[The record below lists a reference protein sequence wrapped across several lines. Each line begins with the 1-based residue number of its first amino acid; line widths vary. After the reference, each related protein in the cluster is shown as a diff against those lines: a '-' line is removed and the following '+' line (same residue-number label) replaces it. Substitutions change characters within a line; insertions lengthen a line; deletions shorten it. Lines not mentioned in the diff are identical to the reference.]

1 MTHGIIEDITA
12 DGMTRGTMEDII
24 PGGMTLGITAAGATL
39 GTTITTTS
47 TIHIHRSMEASTSTA
62 TGSTST
68 ATEQDPKECSQA
80 ALRSEEASATLPEFP
95 GLQVPYHPAGRQ
107 LQPFHQAGQELPGL
121 PSAATLQSA
130 HP

>member
-12 DGMTRGTMEDII
+12 DGMTRGTMEDIT

-39 GTTITTTS
+39 GTTITS

-62 TGSTST
+62 TGNTST

>member
-12 DGMTRGTMEDII
+12 AGMIRGTMEDIT

-80 ALRSEEASATLPEFP
+80 ALRSEEASAILPEFP
-95 GLQVPYHPAGRQ
+95 GLQVQYHPAGRQ